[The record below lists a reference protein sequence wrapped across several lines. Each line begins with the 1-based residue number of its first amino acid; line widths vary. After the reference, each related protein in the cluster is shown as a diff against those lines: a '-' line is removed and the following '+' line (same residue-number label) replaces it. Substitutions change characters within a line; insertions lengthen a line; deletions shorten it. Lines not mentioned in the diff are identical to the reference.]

1 MSKIKVLIA
10 DDHQLIRQGIMQLIE
25 LDEKISVIG
34 EAKDGVECLGLL
46 KKTKPDVLL
55 LDINM
60 PNKSGL
66 EVLKSVKDK
75 KKKLKILIL
84 TIHDETEYLLNA
96 VEAGADGYILKES
109 GFDELREAIH
119 MVYKGEHYIQP
130 KLIPAMNSCLAKRDT
145 DKEKLERLSK
155 RELDVL
161 VYTSQGYF
169 NKEIAIKLDI
179 SERTVKNHMSSI
191 FKKIDV
197 VDRTQAAV
205 FAIRNNL
212 VQI

>member
-130 KLIPAMNSCLAKRDT
+130 KLIPAMNSRLAKRDT

-161 VYTSQGYF
+161 VIHR
-169 NKEIAIKLDI
+169 KDILIKRLP
-179 SERTVKNHMSSI
+179 SN
-191 FKKIDV
+191 
-197 VDRTQAAV
+197 
-205 FAIRNNL
+205 
-212 VQI
+212 